1 MRSIAILLIAL
12 LAGCA
17 GAPVAPTSGPDT
29 ATTCDANPSTSTLW
43 LGPDHALVNE
53 TPAAGA
59 VFSNGFDEAFLVDTM
74 DEWTAAPSPHALR
87 LVGNL
92 TLEFWV
98 RNSGTPAPVT
108 IGGDP
113 GEAYHWFNQIG
124 TQRGFVPAFGREYA
138 SIVPLP
144 GSIDHY
150 TEVIAMPPGGLHVEQ
165 GDTLRVLLT
174 SLVVDDTR
182 STGQEILFGGDTP
195 SSITFD
201 HHCMAPLGWK
211 EIASDERDITIRAHQ
226 GLITGAIPATAG
238 LNYADV
244 PFELLPGTQRLTI
257 SLVQEADRNP
267 LKDDMDITLLDGS
280 GAAITSIG
288 SPYADDIGTFY
299 AANLAA
305 MMPPG
310 AYTVRVESYSGHA
323 YQGHVSVVQDQ
334 ARPAVGAM

>member
-1 MRSIAILLIAL
+1 M
-12 LAGCA
+12 
-17 GAPVAPTSGPDT
+17 
-29 ATTCDANPSTSTLW
+29 TCDADVSESTLW
-43 LGPDHALVNE
+43 LGPGFTLLNE

-74 DEWTAAPSPHALR
+74 DEWSAAPATQAMR
-87 LVGNL
+87 LVGNM

-98 RNSGTPAPVT
+98 RNSGTPAPVV
-108 IGGDP
+108 IGGQP
-113 GEAYHWFNQIG
+113 GEGYHWFNQVG
-124 TQRGFVPAFGREYA
+124 TQRGFVPDFGREYA
-138 SIVPLP
+138 PVAPMP

-182 STGQEILFGGDTP
+182 STGQEILFGGETP
-195 SSITFD
+195 SRITFN

-211 EIASDERDITIRAHQ
+211 EIASDERDISIRAHQ

-244 PFELLPGTQRLTI
+244 PFELLAATQRLTI

-267 LKDDMDITLLDGS
+267 LKDDMDITLRDAAGN
-280 GAAITSIG
+280 AITSIG
-288 SPYADDIGTFY
+288 SPYADDKGTFY

-305 MMPPG
+305 MLPPG
-310 AYTVRVESYSGHA
+310 QYAVRVESYSGHA
-323 YQGHVSVVQDQ
+323 YTGQVSIVQDK
-334 ARPAVGAM
+334 AVPAVGAM